1 MSSENKAVLILY
13 ALQEDKLDYGK
24 TWRDF
29 ATQSLERGG
38 VRVREVN
45 TLDPKINLL
54 RLCESGRFQTIIVDR
69 ETSKV
74 FDRPF
79 VEMLFSKGIKFVY
92 RGMEDIETMRQA
104 MKMGVSDF
112 ISNIALDPSQI
123 QRVISL

>member
-1 MSSENKAVLILY
+1 MSPENKAVLILY
-13 ALQEDKLDYGK
+13 ALQEDEPDYEK

-29 ATQSLERGG
+29 ATQTLERGG

-54 RLCESGRFQTIIVDR
+54 RLCRSGRYQTIIVDR
-69 ETSKV
+69 DTSEP
-74 FDRPF
+74 FDRAF
-79 VEMLFSKGIKFVY
+79 VETLDKKGIKFVY
-92 RGMEDIETMRQA
+92 RGLEDLERMRQA
-104 MKMGVSDF
+104 FRMGAADF